1 MQVKFLNKQLR
12 KMLNRNQQ
20 DQIFYQNKLNNYEAE
35 LEKLQQTLELQNL
48 QEIQKGELLHHH
60 QLALKF
66 L

>member
-1 MQVKFLNKQLR
+1 VKFLNKQLR

-35 LEKLQQTLELQNL
+35 LQKLQQTLELQNL
-48 QEIQKGELLHHH
+48 QEIHKGELLHHH
-60 QLALKF
+60 QLAIKF